1 MKIPSRRRFLAPEVV
16 QTSAMD
22 CGPAALKSL
31 LEGFGIPVSYG
42 RLREACQTDV
52 DGTSIDTLEE
62 IAKSLGLDAEQVMLP
77 PDHLPIPEAAALP
90 ALVVVRLPSGLTHF
104 VVAWRR
110 HGGWVQLMDPA
121 SGRRWQTRERFLREL
136 FIHRMKVPAADWREW
151 ARSEDFLVPL
161 DRRLRDLGL
170 GGERARA
177 LSAEAAEAPGWQSLA
192 ALDAATRL
200 VTSLVRGKGLRP
212 GREAA
217 AVLQDIWRRT
227 VSSPDEALRFIP
239 EAYWSVRPAAPGS
252 DAEDEEILLKGA
264 VLIRARGRRAEPPED
279 AEEDAPAPLSAELAA
294 ALAEAP
300 PHPLRELLEMLRGDG
315 LLSWTALGGGLLLA
329 SLGVILEALLLR
341 GVLDLSH
348 DLGLVPQRL
357 AAAGY
362 FLLFAFALLWL
373 ELRVADSLLRLGRR
387 LETRLRVAVLERI
400 PHLPDHYFR
409 SRPVSDMAERN
420 HAVHRL
426 RRLPQL
432 GGQLLRAAL
441 TLLATGTAIAWLY
454 PPGAPVAALAV
465 VLGVSLPLA
474 FNPGLRE
481 LDLRACTHNGALA
494 RFYLDALLGLAA
506 IRSHGAE
513 ASMRHEQEDL
523 MVEWGG
529 ARLRLFRAQWLL
541 EGVQAAA
548 GFGLAAW
555 LLFDYAAGIHDP
567 AGALLLA
574 YWALNIPALGEEIAL
589 LARQYPAYRNLGLR
603 LMEPLRAPVE
613 WDAVP
618 TPPPPQPAL
627 PGVEILLENVAVH
640 AGGHTLL
647 HGIGLRFPP
656 GSHTAIVGPSGAG
669 KSSLVGLLLGW
680 HRAAEGEVRIDGE
693 VLDAARLDLV
703 RRELVWIDPAVR
715 LWSRSLLDNLAYGA
729 EPGMD
734 LSWTLETAEL
744 LGVVERLPDGLQ
756 TLLGEGGGRLSGGE
770 GQRVRVGRG
779 LLRAAPRLVILD
791 EPFRGLE
798 RPVRRALLERT
809 RAHWRDAT
817 LLCVTHDVGET
828 LAFERVLVVDGGRIV
843 EDGVPAELADN
854 PDSLYRALL
863 DAEIRVHEE
872 IWGDPRWRRLR
883 MEGGEVRER
892 NAMAMDE
899 PALLAEP
906 VKSAG
911 SRLSA

>member
-1 MKIPSRRRFLAPEVV
+1 MKTPSRRFLAPEVV

-77 PDHLPIPEAAALP
+77 PDHLPLPEAAALP
-90 ALVVVRLPSGLTHF
+90 AIVVVRLPSGLTHF

-136 FIHRMKVPAADWREW
+136 FIHRMKVPAADWRDW

-161 DRRLRDLGL
+161 NRRLRDLGL
-170 GGERARA
+170 DRERAQT
-177 LSAEAAEAPGWQSLA
+177 LSDEAAEASGWQSLA

-200 VTSLVRGKGLRP
+200 VASLVRGKGLRS

-217 AVLQDIWRRT
+217 AVLQDIRRRAA
-227 VSSPDEALRFIP
+227 SAPNEALRLIP
-239 EAYWSVRPAAPGS
+239 EAYWSVRPAPPVEE
-252 DAEDEEILLKGA
+252 AEDEEVLLKGA
-264 VLIRARGRRAEPPED
+264 VLIRVRGRRIDSPENM
-279 AEEDAPAPLSAELAA
+279 AEETPAPLSAELAA

-300 PHPLRELLEMLRGDG
+300 PRPLRELLEMLRGDG
-315 LLSWTALGGGLLLA
+315 FLSWTALAGGLLLA
-329 SLGVILEALLLR
+329 AIGVILEALLLR
-341 GVLDLSH
+341 GLLDLGH
-348 DLGLVPQRL
+348 DLELVPQRL

-373 ELRVADSLLRLGRR
+373 ELRVADALFRLGRR
-387 LETRLRVAVLERI
+387 LETRLRIAVLERI
-400 PHLPDHYFR
+400 PRLPDHYFR
-409 SRPVSDMAERN
+409 SRPVSDMAERS

-426 RRLPQL
+426 GRLPQL
-432 GGQLLRAAL
+432 GGQLLRAVL
-441 TLLATGTAIAWLY
+441 TLVVTGAAIAWLY
-454 PPGAPVAALAV
+454 PPGAPIAALAV
-465 VLGVSLPLA
+465 ILGAGLPLA

-481 LDLRACTHNGALA
+481 LDLRARTHGGALI
-494 RFYLDALLGLAA
+494 RFYLDALLGLSA

-513 ASMRHEQEDL
+513 ASVQREQEDL

-529 ARLRLFRAQWLL
+529 ARRQLFRIQWLT
-541 EGVQAAA
+541 EGLQATA

-555 LLFDYAAGIHDP
+555 LLFDYAAGTQDP

-589 LARQYPAYRNLGLR
+589 LARQYPVYRNLGLR

-613 WDAVP
+613 WDAAPPAPPARP
-618 TPPPPQPAL
+618 TPA
-627 PGVEILLENVAVH
+627 GVDIRLENIAVH

-647 HGIGLRFPP
+647 HGIDLRLPP
-656 GSHTAIVGPSGAG
+656 GSHVAIVGPSGAG

-693 VLDAARLDLV
+693 ILDAARLDLL

-729 EPGMD
+729 EADMD
-734 LSWTLETAEL
+734 LSWTLSAAEL

-779 LLRAAPRLVILD
+779 LLRSNPRLVILD

-843 EDGVPAELADN
+843 EDGAPAELADN

-863 DAEIRVHEE
+863 DAETQVHAE
-872 IWGDPRWRRLR
+872 IWSDPRWRRLR
-883 MEGGEVRER
+883 MERGEVRER
-892 NAMAMDE
+892 QT
-899 PALLAEP
+899 AES
-906 VKSAG
+906 VKCPQPTDHCH
-911 SRLSA
+911 